1 MQNISIIARREL
13 ASFFDSLIASVIIV
27 VFLGLTGFFTWL
39 FGNSVFFMGQADL
52 GVFFSIA
59 YWSLFFFIPA
69 ITMRTLAEEIR
80 SGTFEMLSTKAVS
93 DFQIVAGKFS
103 ACFLLVGIALACTL
117 PYYVTISFLGSPD
130 HAAILG
136 GYAALLLASA
146 MYVSIGIFASSLTCN
161 QIVAYLLALFI
172 STFFH
177 LLFDILSD
185 ELRGVTG
192 SVFDYVSTRSHFDS
206 LSRGVVDSRDIIY
219 FISMTWFALLL
230 AKGLISARNVK
241 A

>member
-1 MQNISIIARREL
+1 MQNILIIIRREL

-52 GVFFSIA
+52 SVFFSIA

-80 SGTFEMLSTKAVS
+80 SGTFEMLRTKAVS
-93 DFQIVAGKFS
+93 DFQIVAGKFG
-103 ACFLLVGIALACTL
+103 ACLALVCIALVCTL
-117 PYYVTISFLGSPD
+117 PYYITISYLGGPD
-130 HAAILG
+130 HAAIVG
-136 GYAALLLASA
+136 GYAALLCASA
-146 MYVSIGIFASSLTCN
+146 MYVSIGILASSITSN

-177 LLFDILSD
+177 MLFDILSD
-185 ELRGVTG
+185 ELRGIAG
-192 SVFDYVSTRSHFDS
+192 SVFDFLSTRSHFDS
-206 LSRGVVDSRDIIY
+206 LSRGVVDSRDVIY
-219 FISMTWFALLL
+219 FVSMTFFGLLM
-230 AKGLISARNVK
+230 AKAMIARRNLK

>member
-39 FGNSVFFMGQADL
+39 FGNSVFFMAQADL

-59 YWSLFFFIPA
+59 YWSLFFFIPS
-69 ITMRTLAEEIR
+69 ITMRTLADEIR
-80 SGTFEMLSTKAVS
+80 SGTFEMLSTKAVT

-103 ACFLLVGIALACTL
+103 ACFLLVGIALLCTS
-117 PYYVTISFLGSPD
+117 PYYITISFLGSPD

-146 MYVSIGIFASSLTCN
+146 MYVSIGIFASSLTSN

-185 ELRGVTG
+185 ELRGITG
-192 SVFDYVSTRSHFDS
+192 SIFDFLSTRAHFDS

-219 FISMTWFALLL
+219 FFSITWFALLL
-230 AKGLISARNVK
+230 AKALISARNVK